1 MKKFILLFGIIVF
14 TLTNQLHAQQWWN
27 VGTAGFSA
35 GEASYISIAIDG
47 SGTPYVAYR
56 DGRDSSK
63 ATVKKYNGSSW
74 V

>member
-35 GEASYISIAIDG
+35 GQ
-47 SGTPYVAYR
+47 AY
-56 DGRDSSK
+56 
-63 ATVKKYNGSSW
+63 
-74 V
+74 